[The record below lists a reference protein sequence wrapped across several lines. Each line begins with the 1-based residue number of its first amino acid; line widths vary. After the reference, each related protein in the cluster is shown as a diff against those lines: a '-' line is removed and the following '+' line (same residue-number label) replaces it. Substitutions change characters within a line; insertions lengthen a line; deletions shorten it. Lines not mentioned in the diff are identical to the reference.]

1 MVAFLGGWVGIKI
14 TKAAILIRPY
24 RNESPPRIIAGRQ
37 TREAVTSW
45 RRPVHVDAQKYISRR
60 ASEMVHGR
68 VSASRHPQH
77 L

>member
-14 TKAAILIRPY
+14 TKAAIFIRPY
-24 RNESPPRIIAGRQ
+24 RNESPPGIIAGCQ
-37 TREAVTSW
+37 TREAVTGR